1 MENMLFSLIIFLF
14 IANFIINETLKY
26 FNNRWRHK
34 PIPEE
39 LKDVYSSEKYITY
52 LEYKKETYRFS
63 VISSIFSFL
72 LTFIMLLAGFA
83 LLDEWIRGFISNEI
97 FVSIVFFAVIGL
109 ASDILSTPFDV
120 YETFVIEQ
128 KYGFNTTTVK
138 TYILD
143 KLKSYL
149 IALVVGFPILYLVI
163 WLYFKFG
170 TDFWWMVWILVSVLS
185 FLISMLYS
193 NIIVPLFNKQTPL
206 EEGELRNRIQEL
218 ASITGFK
225 LEKVF
230 VINGSKRSTRANAY
244 FTGFGSKKRIVL
256 YDTLINTQPVDQIIS
271 ILAHELGHFKK
282 KHTIKGLITS
292 IIQTGLLLFL
302 FSLIIDNQAIYS
314 ALGTVPGFHIGMIIF
329 VILYSPVSF
338 VLSLVTNYISRKHE
352 FQADNYAVLKSSGS
366 SLITA
371 LKQLTANNMS
381 DLNPNPWYVKAY
393 YSHPPLKQRIEAINK
408 VL

>member
-206 EEGELRNRIQEL
+206 EEGDLRNRIQEL
-218 ASITGFK
+218 ASVTGFK

>member
-206 EEGELRNRIQEL
+206 EEGDLRNRIQEL
-218 ASITGFK
+218 ASVTGFK

-408 VL
+408 AL

>member
-26 FNNRWRHK
+26 FNNKWRHK

>member
-371 LKQLTANNMS
+371 LKLLTANNMS

-408 VL
+408 AL

>member
-26 FNNRWRHK
+26 FNNKWRHK

-408 VL
+408 AL

>member
-1 MENMLFSLIIFLF
+1 MEKMLFSLIIFLF
-14 IANFIINETLKY
+14 IANFIINEALKY
-26 FNNRWRHK
+26 YNNRWRHK

-63 VISSIFSFL
+63 IISSSFSFV

-83 LLDEWIRGFISNEI
+83 LLDEWIRSFISNEI

-109 ASDILSTPFDV
+109 ASDVLSTPFDV

-143 KLKSYL
+143 KFKSYL

-170 TDFWWMVWILVSVLS
+170 ADFWWMVWILVSVLS

-206 EEGELRNRIQEL
+206 EEGELRNRIQSL
-218 ASITGFK
+218 ASVTGFK

-352 FQADNYAVLKSSGS
+352 FQADNYAVLVSSGS

-408 VL
+408 AL

>member
-218 ASITGFK
+218 ASVTGFK

-371 LKQLTANNMS
+371 LKLLTANNMS

-408 VL
+408 AL